1 MSGDEHWFIRWEIH
15 RWFDRL
21 WKNGN
26 KKDGEHREELYCK
39 LAEELGIPREQ
50 CHFAT
55 MEKELLDKALV
66 IVKKWWFE
74 KYDI

>member
-1 MSGDEHWFIRWEIH
+1 MGGDEHWFIRWEIH
-15 RWFDRL
+15 RWFDKL
-21 WKNGN
+21 WRNGI
-26 KKDGEHREELYCK
+26 EREELYCK